1 MEEKGGGGGEKKEAE
16 KQEGQSGRG
25 GKMERERIEEEIL
38 DIQAGLV
45 RGVIIFLVSCIMPE

>member
-1 MEEKGGGGGEKKEAE
+1 MGQRGEKKKEPE

-25 GKMERERIEEEIL
+25 GKMERERTEEEMLNIRS
-38 DIQAGLV
+38 GLV